1 MCFNK
6 AIGIGFSE
14 KMTSKLGVERDEAV
28 HHHVPGERCSRKS
41 RKSRQP
47 GHRPDSG
54 GVPGAP
60 EMVGRPAWLEQSGA
74 GQSRT
79 MVRSV

>member
-6 AIGIGFSE
+6 VISIDFSE
-14 KMTSKLGVERDEAV
+14 KVTSKLGVERDEAI
-28 HHHVPGERCSRKS
+28 HYHVPGERCS

-60 EMVGRPAWLEQSGA
+60 EMVTRPAWLEQSGA

-79 MVRSV
+79 MVWSV